1 MLAKPIVE
9 FSMTIHPKSDQS
21 QSGDSASEVQLP
33 AYGQATLGTN
43 WIGLYTLYMKE
54 VRRFMKVQLQ
64 TVWGPALT
72 TLLFLAIFT
81 LALGRG
87 GADGDGCAIRGFPRA
102 GADRDGDDP
111 EQLCQ

>member
-9 FSMTIHPKSDQS
+9 FPMTIHPKSDVVNPAQDTVQS

-54 VRRFMKVQLQ
+54 VRRFHEGAASNSM
-64 TVWGPALT
+64 GPGAHDACYFS
-72 TLLFLAIFT
+72 LFL
-81 LALGRG
+81 R
-87 GADGDGCAIRGFPRA
+87 
-102 GADRDGDDP
+102 
-111 EQLCQ
+111 